1 MADPSYPPNGIDPEM
16 VKTVN
21 WLADIITGRAP
32 MPVMTDTAAAQVSSD
47 TPVPQAKE
55 PEPASETTIPDPW
68 EDV

>member
-16 VKTVN
+16 VKKVN
-21 WLADIITGRAP
+21 QIVAFITGLGASQ
-32 MPVMTDTAAAQVSSD
+32 VMTDAAAVQSSSD

-55 PEPASETTIPDPW
+55 TAPETPIPDPW